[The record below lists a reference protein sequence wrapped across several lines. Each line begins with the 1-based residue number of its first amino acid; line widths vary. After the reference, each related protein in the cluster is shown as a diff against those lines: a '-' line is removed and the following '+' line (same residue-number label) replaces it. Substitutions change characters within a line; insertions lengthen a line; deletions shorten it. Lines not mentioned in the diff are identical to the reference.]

1 MRTFVT
7 DDTADQLLYCL
18 ASAGLGER
26 WTYFAD
32 LGEWELLYNLLGEA
46 RFIGRLARNLA
57 DRGLAETRRAARGMQ
72 LRLTPAGL
80 DLAAQRNEV
89 QGHLPGH
96 WQIGEFAETL
106 IR

>member
-1 MRTFVT
+1 MRTFVD
-7 DDTADQLLYCL
+7 DDTANQLLDYL
-18 ASAGLGER
+18 ASGGSGER

-46 RFIGRLARNLA
+46 RFISRLARNLA

-80 DLAAQRNEV
+80 DLAAPEQDD
-89 QGHLPGH
+89 
-96 WQIGEFAETL
+96 ADSD
-106 IR
+106 